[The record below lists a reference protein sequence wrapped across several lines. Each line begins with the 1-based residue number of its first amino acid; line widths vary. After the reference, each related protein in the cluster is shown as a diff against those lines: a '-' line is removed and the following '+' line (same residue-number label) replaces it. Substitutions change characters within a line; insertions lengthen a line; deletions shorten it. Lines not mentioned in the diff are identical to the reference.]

1 MLLWPHVGLQSTSRV
16 TVKLL
21 ASCVCLG
28 FPTYLI
34 LSHCSQETLLSD
46 LVLLALSVE
55 PMLGCPLLLERRPL
69 PTAAG
74 MGSPYPLCQF
84 TEKMVLWSPP

>member
-1 MLLWPHVGLQSTSRV
+1 MLLGPHVGLQSTSRV

-21 ASCVCLG
+21 ANCVCLG

-34 LSHCSQETLLSD
+34 LSHSSQETLSD
-46 LVLLALSVE
+46 LVLPALSVE
-55 PMLGCPLLLERRPL
+55 PMLGCPLLLEHHPL